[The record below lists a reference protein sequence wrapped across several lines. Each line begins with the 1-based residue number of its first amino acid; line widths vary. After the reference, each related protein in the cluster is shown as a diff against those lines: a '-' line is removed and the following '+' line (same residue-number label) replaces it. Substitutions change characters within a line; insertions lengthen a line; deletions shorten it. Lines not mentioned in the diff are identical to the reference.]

1 MMSDHMLPEESGDM
15 PVALPLL
22 AAVEPDQDPIML
34 AQDALLV
41 AKLRAGDE
49 KAFSIVLD
57 RYHSTML
64 RLAMV
69 YVSNRAVAEEVVQ
82 EAWLGVLRGLNR
94 FEGRSSF
101 KTWLFRILMNC
112 AKTRSQREKRSI
124 SFSSLEDNEHGPTV
138 DPDRFRP
145 AGEEYEGH
153 WKTFPHSWSDDP
165 EEWLLAQE
173 TKKHILNAIEAL
185 PPRQK
190 EIITLRDIEG
200 WTSQEIIHLLGIT
213 EVNQRVLLHRARAHV
228 RRVLEMY
235 FDEKKGA

>member
-1 MMSDHMLPEESGDM
+1 MNEQTQQPEETGDM
-15 PVALPLL
+15 IIALPLQE
-22 AAVEPDQDPIML
+22 AIEPDQDPFVL

-41 AKLRAGDE
+41 AKLRSGDE
-49 KAFSIVLD
+49 KTFSLVLD

-69 YVSNRAVAEEVVQ
+69 YVSNRSIAEEVVQ

-124 SFSSLEDNEHGPTV
+124 PFSSFEDDERGPTV
-138 DPDRFRP
+138 DPNRFRS
-145 AGEEYEGH
+145 AEEEYEGH
-153 WKTFPHSWSDDP
+153 WRTFPHSWDDDP

-228 RRVLEMY
+228 RRELEIY
-235 FDEKKGA
+235 FDEKRGA